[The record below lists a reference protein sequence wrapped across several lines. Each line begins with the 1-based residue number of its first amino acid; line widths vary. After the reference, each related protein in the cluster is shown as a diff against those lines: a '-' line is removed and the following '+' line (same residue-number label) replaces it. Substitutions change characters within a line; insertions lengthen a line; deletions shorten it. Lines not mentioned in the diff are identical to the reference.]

1 MLGNFFGCMLSYIHY
16 VALSDMVSF
25 EGIIPYQSSFIALIT
40 ALLISYVS
48 VLIPLGKIQKDNIIG
63 VIREEK
69 RWS

>member
-1 MLGNFFGCMLSYIHY
+1 
-16 VALSDMVSF
+16 MVSF